1 LNSLLQDKIN
11 EIKKKQDD
19 LKVQRE
25 NLENLSSRYQVIRL
39 GDDALKSLKDMG
51 LFENIPEELREQI
64 NPNKVNIIKV

>member
-1 LNSLLQDKIN
+1 MRRDKIN